1 MHSLPKSISRLISE
15 LSKLPGVGPKTASRL
30 VFYLI
35 KNPNMDIKELGE
47 AFLNLKNDL
56 IYCHQCHNI
65 TDSDP
70 CSICLDSS
78 RDNSLLC
85 IVEEPLDVIAIEK
98 SRSFNGRYHIL
109 GGRLS
114 PLEGIN
120 AEQLNLSDLI
130 EKIKTNEI
138 KEVIIATNH
147 NVEGETTAMY
157 IKKILEPAK
166 VMITRIATGLPMGGD
181 LEYADEVTLAK
192 ALEGRREV

>member
-1 MHSLPKSISRLISE
+1 MYSLPKSISRLIAE
-15 LSKLPGVGPKTASRL
+15 LSKLPGVGSKTASRL

-35 KNPNMDIKELGE
+35 KNPSMDIKELGE

-70 CSICLDSS
+70 CSICLDAN

-98 SRSFNGRYHIL
+98 SRSFNGKYHIL

-114 PLEGIN
+114 PLEGVN
-120 AEQLNLSDLI
+120 AEQLNLGDLL
-130 EKIKTNEI
+130 EKTKVNEI
-138 KEVIIATNH
+138 KEIIIATNH

-157 IKKILEPAK
+157 IKKILESTP
-166 VMITRIATGLPMGGD
+166 VIITRIATGLPMGGD

-192 ALEGRREV
+192 ALEGRRAA

>member
-98 SRSFNGRYHIL
+98 SRSFNGKYHIL

-138 KEVIIATNH
+138 KEIIIATNH

-181 LEYADEVTLAK
+181 LEYADEITLAK

>member
-1 MHSLPKSISRLISE
+1 MLFRSISE

-30 VFYLI
+30 IFYLI
-35 KNPNMDIKELGE
+35 KNPNMDIKEIGE

-56 IYCHQCHNI
+56 IYCDQCHNI
-65 TDSDP
+65 TDSET
-70 CSICLDSS
+70 CSICLYSN
-78 RDNSLLC
+78 RDNDLLC

-98 SRSFNGRYHIL
+98 SRSFNGKYHIL

-120 AEQLNLSDLI
+120 AEQLNLGDLS
-130 EKIKTNEI
+130 EKIKNNNV

-157 IKKILEPAK
+157 IKKILEPTDII
-166 VMITRIATGLPMGGD
+166 ITRIATGLPMGGD
-181 LEYADEVTLAK
+181 LEYADEITLAK
-192 ALEGRREV
+192 ALEGRRGA

>member
-1 MHSLPKSISRLISE
+1 MYSLPKSISRLILE

-35 KNPNMDIKELGE
+35 KSPNMDIKELGE

-65 TDSDP
+65 TDSNI
-70 CSICLDSS
+70 CSICADSN
-78 RDNSLLC
+78 RDSDLLC

-98 SRSFNGRYHIL
+98 SRSFNGRYHVL

-120 AEQLNLSDLI
+120 AEQLNLNDLL

-157 IKKILEPAK
+157 IKKILEPTK
-166 VMITRIATGLPMGGD
+166 IIITRIATGLPMGGD

-192 ALEGRREV
+192 ALEGRRGV

>member
-1 MHSLPKSISRLISE
+1 MYSLPKSISRLILE

-65 TDSDP
+65 TDSDI
-70 CSICLDSS
+70 CSICSDSN
-78 RDNSLLC
+78 RDNDLLC
-85 IVEEPLDVIAIEK
+85 IVEESLDVIAIEK
-98 SRSFNGRYHIL
+98 SRSFNGKYHVL

-120 AEQLNLSDLI
+120 AEQLNLNDLL

-157 IKKILEPAK
+157 IKKMLESTK
-166 VMITRIATGLPMGGD
+166 IIITRIATGLPMGGD

-192 ALEGRREV
+192 ALEGRREA

>member
-1 MHSLPKSISRLISE
+1 MYSLPKSISRLISE

-30 VFYLI
+30 IFYLI
-35 KNPNMDIKELGE
+35 KNPNMDIKEVGE

-56 IYCHQCHNI
+56 IYCDQCHNI
-65 TDSDP
+65 TDSET
-70 CSICLDSS
+70 CSICLYSN
-78 RDNSLLC
+78 RDNDLLC

-98 SRSFNGRYHIL
+98 SRSFNGKYHIL

-120 AEQLNLSDLI
+120 AEQLNLGDLS
-130 EKIKTNEI
+130 EKIKNNNV

-157 IKKILEPAK
+157 IKKILEPTDII
-166 VMITRIATGLPMGGD
+166 ITRIATGLPMGGD
-181 LEYADEVTLAK
+181 LEYADEITLAK
-192 ALEGRREV
+192 ALEGRRGA